1 MFRRSSLPVFRPV
14 ASPSSACLFPDL
26 FAGASFVPVPKP
38 RASSRGAAGKSER
51 QSGSSLN
58 TVVRPKIAKHC
69 KISTY
74 AKCVC
79 NSRRI
84 STYIFSALKS
94 LWNQHLQKN
103 REGAV
108 HFLAAAFRQAEQPMI
123 NSRTAKGVP
132 RAKVHAANVY
142 QQDELRGVKEVI
154 RSFRALTKSTP
165 PLGGLSNP

>member
-1 MFRRSSLPVFRPV
+1 MLSSRMFRRSSLPISRPV
-14 ASPSSACLFPDL
+14 ASSPSWCAFPDL
-26 FAGASFVPVPKP
+26 FPGASFAPVPKP
-38 RASSRGAAGKSER
+38 
-51 QSGSSLN
+51 N
-58 TVVRPKIAKHC
+58 TVVRLPKIAKHR

-74 AKCVC
+74 VKRAC

-103 REGAV
+103 REGTC
-108 HFLAAAFRQAEQPMI
+108 AFWRPPSGGPSNLIIGIVERQ
-123 NSRTAKGVP
+123 KGVP

-165 PLGGLSNP
+165 PLGGPGPGEGSATHDK

>member
-1 MFRRSSLPVFRPV
+1 MFRRSFLPVFRPV
-14 ASPSSACLFPDL
+14 ASSPSWCVFPDL
-26 FAGASFVPVPKP
+26 SPGARFAPVPKP
-38 RASSRGAAGKSER
+38 PASSRGAAGKSAH

-58 TVVRPKIAKHC
+58 TVVRRLKIAKRR

-74 AKCVC
+74 AKRAR

-103 REGAV
+103 REGTC
-108 HFLAAAFRQAEQPMI
+108 AFWRPPSGGPSNLIIGIVERQ
-123 NSRTAKGVP
+123 KGVL
-132 RAKVHAANVY
+132 RAKVMH
-142 QQDELRGVKEVI
+142 I

-165 PLGGLSNP
+165 LLRHKKYNHA

>member
-1 MFRRSSLPVFRPV
+1 MFRRSSLPVCRPV

-38 RASSRGAAGKSER
+38 RASSRGVAGKSER

-58 TVVRPKIAKHC
+58 TVVRRPKIAKRR

-74 AKCVC
+74 VKRVR

-84 STYIFSALKS
+84 STSIFSALKS

-103 REGAV
+103 REGTC
-108 HFLAAAFRQAEQPMI
+108 AFWRPPSGGPSNLIIGIVERQ
-123 NSRTAKGVP
+123 KGVP
-132 RAKVHAANVY
+132 RAKVM
-142 QQDELRGVKEVI
+142 RI

-165 PLGGLSNP
+165 LVRHKKYNRG